1 MFRFLKMINFVL
13 KWCAMRTTDIRK
25 EIHEYIDRADERFL
39 RLVHS
44 MMKSEKKETG
54 SDLFSTTDEDMIK
67 RAEASLSSI
76 AEGKT
81 RDIKAFKKAVD
92 SWKKQQLT
100 R

>member
-1 MFRFLKMINFVL
+1 
-13 KWCAMRTTDIRK
+13 MRTTDIRK

-54 SDLFSTTDEDMIK
+54 SDFFSTTDEDMIK

-81 RDIKAFKKAVD
+81 TDIKAFKKAVD